1 MSRRF
6 EDAYALLIAVDQ
18 NLEAAAALPA
28 IDQLVITPDLLSS
41 LLGRLAGGT
50 GAQEG

>member
-1 MSRRF
+1 MPR
-6 EDAYALLIAVDQ
+6 DLLLALAAR
-18 NLEAAAALPA
+18 EAAAALPA

-50 GAQEG
+50 SAQEG